1 MTEVLTFSEKLS
13 NFFKAYFSKRLLI
26 IFLLGFSSGVPFLL
40 ISGTLKIWMAREEVD
55 ISTIGYFSW
64 VGLSYSLKFV
74 WAPILDRFSLFSA
87 GRRRSWMLT
96 TQFLLLL
103 SIAFLGTLNPRESLS
118 TMAAICV
125 FIGFFSATQDIA
137 IDAYRRE
144 FLTDA
149 ELPLGSS
156 MNQYGYRIAMLL
168 TGGLGVGLVGS
179 NIINLSWHSLYYVMA
194 AFMMVGM
201 TVTFFTE
208 EPEVHGLTQ
217 HKSLKAAI
225 VDPFSDFF
233 SRDKAVIIL
242 LFVFL
247 FKLGDAMSGAMLS
260 PFYVQMGY
268 SNEDIGLIAK
278 TFGLTAALL
287 GLFLGGIVVYTLGV
301 FRSLWIFGVMQSL
314 STGLFALITFTG
326 PERWALAVTVLFE
339 DISSGMGSAAFI
351 TYLASITNR
360 KYTATQ
366 YAILSSIATI
376 GRNFLSGFSG
386 TMVKSLGWA
395 PFFYT
400 CALIAVPGLVMLY
413 IVNKQYNKN
422 GQVI

>member
-1 MTEVLTFSEKLS
+1 VRNLS
-13 NFFKAYFSKRLLI
+13 SFFKAYFSKKMLI
-26 IFLLGFSSGVPFLL
+26 VFLLGFSSGVPLLL
-40 ISGTLKIWMAREEVD
+40 IGGTLKIWMAREQVD

-74 WAPILDRFSLFSA
+74 WAPILDRFTLFAA

-96 TQFLLLL
+96 TQILLLI
-103 SIAFLGTLNPRESLS
+103 SIAFLGTLNPKDSLDV
-118 TMAAICV
+118 MALVCV

-137 IDAYRRE
+137 NDAFRRE
-144 FLTDA
+144 FLTDE

-156 MNQYGYRIAMLL
+156 INQYGYRIAMLI
-168 TGGLGVGLVGS
+168 TGGLGVSLVGS
-179 NIINLSWHSLYYVMA
+179 EWINLDWHSLYYLMSLC
-194 AFMMVGM
+194 MLVGFAVTL
-201 TVTFFTE
+201 TVP
-208 EPEVHGLTQ
+208 EPQVHGLPETR
-217 HKSLKAAI
+217 SLKAAI
-225 VDPFSDFF
+225 IDPFKEFF
-233 SRDKAVIIL
+233 SREKAFIIL
-242 LFVFL
+242 FFVFL

-260 PFYVQMGY
+260 PYYVQMGY

-278 TFGLTAALL
+278 IFGLSAALF
-287 GLFLGGIVVYTLGV
+287 GLFVGSAVVYTLGV
-301 FRSLWIFGVMQSL
+301 FRSLWIFGIMQSL

-326 PERWALAVTVLFE
+326 PEKWALAVTVLFE

-386 TMVKSLGWA
+386 DMVKALGWA

-400 CALIAVPGLVMLY
+400 CALIAVPGLCMLY
-413 IVNKQYNKN
+413 LVNKQQQQSEK
-422 GQVI
+422 IM

>member
-1 MTEVLTFSEKLS
+1 MHKLS
-13 NFFKAYFSKRLLI
+13 DFFKAYFSKKMLI
-26 IFLLGFSSGVPFLL
+26 VFLLGFSSGVPLLL
-40 ISGTLKIWMAREEVD
+40 IGGTLKIWMAREQVD

-74 WAPILDRFSLFSA
+74 WAPILDRFSLFGA

-96 TQFLLLL
+96 TQLLLL
-103 SIAFLGTLNPRESLS
+103 ASIAFLGTLNPKESLDV
-118 TMAAICV
+118 MAIVCV

-137 IDAYRRE
+137 TDAFRRE

-156 MNQYGYRIAMLL
+156 INQYGYRIAMLL
-168 TGGLGVGLVGS
+168 TGGLGVSFVGSEWINLDWHQLYYLMALCMLVGFGVT
-179 NIINLSWHSLYYVMA
+179 LSVP
-194 AFMMVGM
+194 
-201 TVTFFTE
+201 
-208 EPEVHGLTQ
+208 EPKVHGLAET
-217 HKSLKAAI
+217 KSLKAAI
-225 VDPFSDFF
+225 VDPFREFF
-233 SRDKAVIIL
+233 SREKAVVIL

-278 TFGLTAALL
+278 IFGLSAALF
-287 GLFLGGIVVYTLGV
+287 GLFVGSAVVYTIGV

-326 PERWALAVTVLFE
+326 PEKWALAVTVLFE
-339 DISSGMGSAAFI
+339 DIASGMGSAAFI
-351 TYLASITNR
+351 TYLASITNK

-386 TMVKSLGWA
+386 NMVKALGWA

-400 CALIAVPGLVMLY
+400 CALIAVPGLIMLY
-413 IVNKQYNKN
+413 HVNKQHQLSLKS
-422 GQVI
+422 I

>member
-1 MTEVLTFSEKLS
+1 MRNLS
-13 NFFKAYFSKRLLI
+13 SFFKAYFSKKMLI
-26 IFLLGFSSGVPFLL
+26 VFLLGFSSGVPLLL
-40 ISGTLKIWMAREEVD
+40 IGSTLKMWMAREEVD

-74 WAPILDRFSLFSA
+74 WAPVLDRFTLFSA

-96 TQFLLLL
+96 TQLLLMAC
-103 SIAFLGTLNPRESLS
+103 IAFLGTLNPKESLS
-118 TMAAICV
+118 VMAVVCV

-137 IDAYRRE
+137 TDAFRRE
-144 FLTDA
+144 YLTDE

-156 MNQYGYRIAMLL
+156 INQYGYRIAMLV
-168 TGGLGVGLVGS
+168 TGGLGVSLVDSPWIKLNWHGLYYFLSLFMLVGF
-179 NIINLSWHSLYYVMA
+179 IVTL
-194 AFMMVGM
+194 
-201 TVTFFTE
+201 TVR
-208 EPEVHGLTQ
+208 EPEVPGLSGS
-217 HKSLKAAI
+217 KSLRAAI
-225 VDPFSDFF
+225 IDPFREFF
-233 SRDKAVIIL
+233 SREKAFIIL

-247 FKLGDAMSGAMLS
+247 FKLGDAMSGAMLT

-268 SNEDIGLIAK
+268 SNQDIGLIAK
-278 TFGLTAALL
+278 IFGLSAALF
-287 GLFLGGIVVYTLGV
+287 GLFIGSAVVYTLGV
-301 FRSLWIFGVMQSL
+301 FRSLWIFGIMQSL

-326 PERWALAVTVLFE
+326 PEKWALAVTVLFE
-339 DISSGMGSAAFI
+339 DIASGMGSAAFI

-386 TMVKSLGWA
+386 DMVKALGWA

-400 CALIAVPGLVMLY
+400 CALIAVPGLCMLY
-413 IVNKQYNKN
+413 LVNKQQNAQK
-422 GQVI
+422 I